1 MSIRLLIADDHE
13 IVRRGLKSLLR
24 DTDIEIVGEAATGDM
39 ALRLAKKRNP
49 DVILLDVRMPGR
61 DGIWTLANLKA
72 DLPKLPVLILS
83 AYDNPAFVA
92 QAVALAASGYIIKS
106 APRRE
111 LLRAIR
117 TAAAGKTTW
126 TRDELR
132 RAASALV
139 APRRS
144 ADVEVSLTKRENEV
158 LTQLVQGATYGEIA
172 KSLDLKI
179 HSVRD
184 DMKRILRKIGVED
197 CTQAAIWAM
206 RKGLV

>member
-1 MSIRLLIADDHE
+1 MNIRLLVADDHE
-13 IVRRGLKSLLR
+13 IVRWGLKSLLR
-24 DTDIEIVGEAATGDM
+24 DTDIEIVGEAATGEM
-39 ALRLAKKRNP
+39 ALRLAKKRKP
-49 DVILLDVRMPGR
+49 DVILLDVRMPER
-61 DGIWTLANLKA
+61 DGIWTLVNLKA

-106 APRRE
+106 ATRRE
-111 LLRAIR
+111 LLWAIR
-117 TAAAGKTTW
+117 TVVAGKTTW

-139 APRRS
+139 TTRLS
-144 ADVEVSLTKRENEV
+144 ADVEASLTRRENDV
-158 LTQLVQGATYGEIA
+158 LTQLVHGATYSEIA
-172 KSLDLKI
+172 KSLEIEI

-184 DMKRILRKIGVED
+184 DMKSILRKAGVED
-197 CTQAAIWAM
+197 CTQAAIWAI

>member
-24 DTDIEIVGEAATGDM
+24 DTDIEIVGEAATGEM
-39 ALRLAKKRNP
+39 ALRLAKKRKP

-83 AYDNPAFVA
+83 AFDNPAFIA
-92 QAVALAASGYIIKS
+92 RAVALAASGYIIKS
-106 APRRE
+106 APRKE

-117 TAAAGKTTW
+117 TAAAGESTW
-126 TRDELR
+126 TREELR
-132 RAASALV
+132 RAASALSS
-139 APRRS
+139 PRLS
-144 ADVEVSLTKRENEV
+144 AEVEVSLTKRETEV
-158 LTQLVQGATYGEIA
+158 LKQLVQGATYDEIG
-172 KSLDLKI
+172 KSLELRI

-184 DMKRILRKIGVED
+184 DMKRILRKVGVED